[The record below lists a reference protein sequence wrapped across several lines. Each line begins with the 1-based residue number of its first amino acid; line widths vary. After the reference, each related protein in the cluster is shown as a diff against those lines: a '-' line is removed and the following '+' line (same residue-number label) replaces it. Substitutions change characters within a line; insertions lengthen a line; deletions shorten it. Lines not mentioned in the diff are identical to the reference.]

1 MNKSP
6 KPDLQRYF
14 EIDEFLKGGKI
25 RSLAEIHRK
34 LGGDNVIS
42 SNMVKNDLQR
52 IISLWSADIIIEDRH
67 RKIYYNDPNFSIK
80 KFPISEK
87 ELMHLELATHTLQN
101 LFSNQF
107 IKSYN
112 SAMSKILKGYD
123 KTAENIEDS
132 YKENLV
138 VTQYIQP
145 EISHSKKGY
154 EWIEK
159 IFDAIYNKTA
169 IEIKYQKL
177 NKDPEHKII
186 SPYLLKAFRNR
197 WYLIGFDHSKKQ
209 KARIYSLERISD
221 IKESDEI
228 YYQTEAFNSSKFFEF
243 IFGIFQD
250 DDTEPIKL
258 ELEFYNTA
266 IQQVIDQPLM
276 PNQKHELSE
285 DKKILKV
292 ELTVYNSGELIRAIL
307 GYGASV
313 KVISPIE
320 IANLVKKR
328 LENAVR
334 NYNYSIRK
342 TK

>member
-14 EIDEFLKGGKI
+14 EIDAFLKGGKE
-25 RSLAEIHRK
+25 RSLAEIHKK

-42 SNMVKNDLQR
+42 SNMVKIDIQR
-52 IISLWSADIIIEDRH
+52 IISLWSADIVIENKH
-67 RKIYYNDPNFSIK
+67 KKIYYKDPKFSIK
-80 KFPISEK
+80 QFPISEN
-87 ELMHLELATHTLQN
+87 ELLYLELATHTLQN

-107 IKSYN
+107 IKRYN
-112 SAMSKILKGYD
+112 SAMSKVLKGYD
-123 KTAENIEDS
+123 RTSNKLEENYRE
-132 YKENLV
+132 ELV

-159 IFDAIYNKTA
+159 VFDSIFNKTS
-169 IEIKYQKL
+169 ITVVYQKP
-177 NKDPEHKII
+177 NKEAEIKII

-197 WYLIGFDHSKKQ
+197 WYLVGFDHSKKE
-209 KARIYSLERISD
+209 KARIYSLERITE
-221 IKESDEI
+221 IKNSEEEYFESKSFD
-228 YYQTEAFNSSKFFEF
+228 SKKFFEF

-250 DDTEPIKL
+250 DNSEPIKL

-266 IQQVIDQPLM
+266 ISQVIDQPLM
-276 PNQKHELSE
+276 SNQKHQLSE
-285 DKKILKV
+285 DKKVLKV

-320 IANLVKKR
+320 VVDLIKKR
-328 LENAVR
+328 LETAIKH
-334 NYNYSIRK
+334 YN
-342 TK
+342 

>member
-14 EIDEFLKGGKI
+14 EIDAFLKGGKP
-25 RSLAEIHRK
+25 RSLAQIHNR
-34 LGGDNVIS
+34 LGGDDVIS
-42 SNMVKNDLQR
+42 SNMVKNDIQR
-52 IISLWSADIIIEDRH
+52 IISLWSAEIIIEDRH
-67 RKIYYNDPNFSIK
+67 REIYYKDPNFSIK
-80 KFPISEK
+80 QFPISEK

-107 IKSYN
+107 IKRYN

-123 KTAENIEDS
+123 KTSDTIEDS
-132 YKENLV
+132 YREQLV

-159 IFDAIYNKTA
+159 VFDSIFNKTS
-169 IEIKYQKL
+169 ITIVYQKP
-177 NKDPEHKII
+177 NKEAEIKII

-197 WYLIGFDHSKKQ
+197 WYLVGFDHSKKE
-209 KARIYSLERISD
+209 KGRIYSLERITD
-221 IKESDEI
+221 IKNSEEEYYESKD
-228 YYQTEAFNSSKFFEF
+228 FDSNKFFEF

-250 DDTEPIKL
+250 DNSEPIKL

-266 IQQVIDQPLM
+266 ISQVIDQPLM
-276 PNQKHELSE
+276 SNQKHHLSE
-285 DKKILKV
+285 DKKVLKV

-320 IANLVKKR
+320 VVDLIKKR
-328 LENAVR
+328 LETAIKH
-334 NYNYSIRK
+334 YN
-342 TK
+342 

>member
-14 EIDEFLKGGKI
+14 EIDAYLKGGKP

-42 SNMVKNDLQR
+42 SNMVKNDIQK
-52 IISLWSADIIIEDRH
+52 IITLWSADIIIEERH

-80 KFPISEK
+80 NFPITEK
-87 ELMHLELATHTLQN
+87 ELIHLELATHTLQN
-101 LFSNQF
+101 LFSTKF
-107 IKSYN
+107 IKRYN
-112 SAMSKILKGYD
+112 SAMSKILKGFD
-123 KTAENIEDS
+123 RTSDTLEENYRE
-132 YKENLV
+132 ELV

-159 IFDAIYNKTA
+159 IFDSIYNKTS
-169 IEIKYQKL
+169 IEINYQKP
-177 NKDPEHKII
+177 NKDAEYKVI

-197 WYLIGFDHSKKQ
+197 WYLIGFDHTKKE

-221 IKESDEI
+221 IKDSDEI
-228 YYQTEAFNSSKFFEF
+228 YYESDTFDSNKFFEY

-250 DDTEPIKL
+250 DDKEPIKL

-276 PNQKHELSE
+276 PNQKHQLSE
-285 DKKILKV
+285 DKKVLKA
-292 ELTVYNSGELIRAIL
+292 EITVFNSGELIRAIL
-307 GYGASV
+307 GFGASV

-320 IANLVKKR
+320 IVEIVKKR
-328 LENAVR
+328 LETALK
-334 NYNYSIRK
+334 NYN
-342 TK
+342 

>member
-14 EIDEFLKGGKI
+14 EIDAYLKGGKP

-42 SNMVKNDLQR
+42 SNMVKNDIQR
-52 IISLWSADIIIEDRH
+52 IITLWSADIIIEERH
-67 RKIYYNDPNFSIK
+67 RKIYYNDPKFSIK
-80 KFPISEK
+80 NFPITEK
-87 ELMHLELATHTLQN
+87 ELIHLELANHTLQN
-101 LFSNQF
+101 LFSTNF
-107 IKSYN
+107 IKRYN
-112 SAMSKILKGYD
+112 SAMSKILKGFD
-123 KTAENIEDS
+123 KTSDTLEES
-132 YKENLV
+132 YREELV
-138 VTQYIQP
+138 ATQFIQP

-159 IFDAIYNKTA
+159 IFDSIYNKSV
-169 IEIKYQKL
+169 IEINYQKP
-177 NKDPEHKII
+177 NKEVETKVI

-197 WYLIGFDHSKKQ
+197 WYLIGFDHSKKE
-209 KARIYSLERISD
+209 KARIYSLERITHINNSED
-221 IKESDEI
+221 I
-228 YYQTEAFNSSKFFEF
+228 YYQSDRFDSNKFFEY

-250 DDTEPIKL
+250 DDKEPIKL

-276 PNQKHELSE
+276 SNQKYQLNQ

-292 ELTVYNSGELIRAIL
+292 EMTVFNSGELIRAIL
-307 GYGASV
+307 GFGASV

-320 IANLVKKR
+320 IVEIVKKR
-328 LENAVR
+328 LETAIIH
-334 NYNYSIRK
+334 YK
-342 TK
+342 

>member
-14 EIDEFLKGGKI
+14 EIDAFLKGGKP
-25 RSLAEIHRK
+25 RSLAQIHNR
-34 LGGDNVIS
+34 LGGNDVIS
-42 SNMVKNDLQR
+42 SNMVKIDIQR
-52 IISLWSADIIIEDRH
+52 IISLWSAEIIIEDRH

-80 KFPISEK
+80 KFPITEK
-87 ELMHLELATHTLQN
+87 ELIHLELATHTLQN

-107 IKSYN
+107 IKRYN

-123 KTAENIEDS
+123 KTSDTIEDS
-132 YKENLV
+132 YREQLV

-154 EWIEK
+154 GWIEK
-159 IFDAIYNKTA
+159 LFDSIFNKTS
-169 IEIKYQKL
+169 ISVVYQKP
-177 NKDPEHKII
+177 NKEAEIKII

-197 WYLIGFDHSKKQ
+197 WYLVGFDHSKKE
-209 KARIYSLERISD
+209 KARIYSLERITD
-221 IKESDEI
+221 IKDSQDEYFESKSFDS
-228 YYQTEAFNSSKFFEF
+228 NKFFEF

-250 DDTEPIKL
+250 DDSEPIKL

-276 PNQKHELSE
+276 SNQKYQLSE
-285 DKKILKV
+285 DKKVLKV

-307 GYGASV
+307 GFGASV

-320 IANLVKKR
+320 VVDIIRKR
-328 LENAVR
+328 LETAIKH
-334 NYNYSIRK
+334 YN
-342 TK
+342 

>member
-1 MNKSP
+1 
-6 KPDLQRYF
+6 
-14 EIDEFLKGGKI
+14 
-25 RSLAEIHRK
+25 
-34 LGGDNVIS
+34 
-42 SNMVKNDLQR
+42 MVKIDIQR
-52 IISLWSADIIIEDRH
+52 IISLWSADIVIEDRH
-67 RKIYYNDPNFSIK
+67 RKIYYTDPNFSIK

-87 ELMHLELATHTLQN
+87 ELIHLELATHTLQN

-123 KTAENIEDS
+123 KTSDTIEDS
-132 YKENLV
+132 YREQLV

-159 IFDAIYNKTA
+159 IFDSIFNKTS
-169 IEIKYQKL
+169 ITVVYQKP
-177 NKDPEHKII
+177 NKEAEIKII

-197 WYLIGFDHSKKQ
+197 WYLVGFDHSKKE
-209 KARIYSLERISD
+209 KARIYSLERITD
-221 IKESDEI
+221 IKNSEEEYFESKSFDS
-228 YYQTEAFNSSKFFEF
+228 NKFFEF

-250 DDTEPIKL
+250 DDSEPIKL

-276 PNQKHELSE
+276 SNQKYQLSE
-285 DKKILKV
+285 DKKVLKV
-292 ELTVYNSGELIRAIL
+292 ELTVNNSGELIRAIL

-313 KVISPIE
+313 KVISPVEVVDLI
-320 IANLVKKR
+320 KKR
-328 LENAVR
+328 LDTAIKH
-334 NYNYSIRK
+334 YN
-342 TK
+342 

>member
-14 EIDEFLKGGKI
+14 EIDAFLKGGTP
-25 RSLAEIHRK
+25 RSLAEIHRQ

-42 SNMVKNDLQR
+42 SNMVKIDIQR
-52 IISLWSADIIIEDRH
+52 IISLWSADIVIEDRH
-67 RKIYYNDPNFSIK
+67 RKIYYTDPNFSIK

-87 ELMHLELATHTLQN
+87 ELIHLELATHTLQN

-107 IKSYN
+107 IKRYN

-123 KTAENIEDS
+123 KTSDTIEDS
-132 YKENLV
+132 YREKLV

-154 EWIEK
+154 EWIEN
-159 IFDAIYNKTA
+159 IFDSIFNKTS
-169 IEIKYQKL
+169 ISVVYQKP
-177 NKDPEHKII
+177 NKEPEIKII
-186 SPYLLKAFRNR
+186 SPCLLKAFRNR
-197 WYLIGFDHSKKQ
+197 WYLVGFDHSKKE
-209 KARIYSLERISD
+209 KARIYSLERITD
-221 IKESDEI
+221 IKNSEEEYYESID
-228 YYQTEAFNSSKFFEF
+228 FDSNKFFEF

-250 DDTEPIKL
+250 DDSEPIKL

-276 PNQKHELSE
+276 SNQKYQLSE
-285 DKKILKV
+285 DKKVLKV

-320 IANLVKKR
+320 VVDLIKKR
-328 LENAVR
+328 LDTAIKH
-334 NYNYSIRK
+334 YN
-342 TK
+342 

>member
-14 EIDEFLKGGKI
+14 EIDEYLKGGKT

-42 SNMVKNDLQR
+42 SNMVKNDIHR
-52 IISLWSADIIIEDRH
+52 INTLWSADIIIEDRH

-80 KFPISEK
+80 NFPITEK
-87 ELMHLELATHTLQN
+87 ELIHLELATHALQN
-101 LFSNQF
+101 LFSANF
-107 IKSYN
+107 IKRYN
-112 SAMSKILKGYD
+112 AAMSKILKGYD
-123 KTAENIEDS
+123 KTSSDLEENYRE
-132 YKENLV
+132 ELV
-138 VTQYIQP
+138 VSQYIQP
-145 EISHSKKGY
+145 EISYSKKGY

-159 IFDAIYNKTA
+159 IFDATYNKSA

-177 NKDPEHKII
+177 NKEPELKII

-221 IKESDEI
+221 IKETNEI
-228 YYQTEAFNSSKFFEF
+228 YYQTETFDSSEFFEF

-250 DDTEPIKL
+250 DDSEPIKL

-276 PNQKHELSE
+276 PNQKHQLS
-285 DKKILKV
+285 DDSKVLKV
-292 ELTVYNSGELIRAIL
+292 EMNVFNSGELIRAIL
-307 GYGASV
+307 GFGASV
-313 KVISPIE
+313 KVISPVE
-320 IANLVKKR
+320 IVDIVKKR
-328 LENAVR
+328 LQTAIK
-334 NYNYSIRK
+334 NY
-342 TK
+342 